1 MRRFFG
7 FGGDDEDDFEADL
20 HAGNDMDDSDGNG
33 ALPAHV
39 STSEGDTAPVREPQ
53 FDPDAKAHILDGVL
67 AVFNNA
73 LPDFL
78 QRSIDPEAQRKALAE
93 SLDASVAEYLEKV
106 RTQAESYAE
115 NKLRNASDAAHAET
129 EKLRREMERLEQQ
142 KTNIREQQLSA
153 DRRRRALADRVNDLE
168 TQLAKAES
176 EREQFE
182 LENRSL
188 LNKIKLAD
196 VQPDII
202 GELQSEIERLK
213 AAAASG
219 GAPVADTAETDAL
232 RTEAESLRGE
242 VLKLTA
248 DAERLQGELQKKTSE
263 NAELKRR
270 EADLIQAQDIAKQ
283 MYTDLQEELTG
294 ERENRKTAET
304 ELTEAKKII
313 ETVRGLEAQLG
324 QVQTVIARRDE
335 RIAQLKAANKSMKE
349 ELARANETLRRRDE
363 DATSLFAIADAD
375 GMAAAEDDFECPDWF
390 VSVPGPDT
398 PPLRGN
404 NNDFG
409 YTEPPRKPKPP
420 ENDAQLSLF

>member
-248 DAERLQGELQKKTSE
+248 DAERLQGELQEKISE

-270 EADLIQAQDIAKQ
+270 EADLIQAQDMAKQ
-283 MYTDLQEELTG
+283 IYTDLQEELTG

-398 PPLRGN
+398 PSLRGN
-404 NNDFG
+404 NSDFG